1 MVVVNQLAKQASSN
15 AGFIRSY
22 GMFWKASEVDWTG
35 VDSGRRLELLGRLKQ
50 NKGSIQLANFWD
62 QRGIYILYND
72 YGAYYVGRTYGPTMN
87 LGKRL
92 RNHHTGKNSPHQG
105 KWDRFSWF
113 GWRGV
118 LTSRDEHGLQRLR
131 KIPTRVL
138 TDSTQTVE
146 DIEALLIH
154 ALGTIHVG
162 NKREETFKAAV
173 RWDQVLWPE
182 RDYFLAKV
190 QKL

>member
-1 MVVVNQLAKQASSN
+1 MVSTGSS

-22 GMFWKASEVDWTG
+22 GMFWKSSEVDWNG
-35 VDSGRRLELLGRLKQ
+35 SSSGRRLELLGRHKQ
-50 NKGSIQLANFWD
+50 NAGSLKVANFWD

-72 YGAYYVGRTYGPTMN
+72 YGAYYVGRTHGETMN

-92 RNHHTGKNSPHQG
+92 RNHHDGKSSPHRG

-118 LTSRDEHGLQRLR
+118 LSSQDERGLQRLR
-131 KIPTRVL
+131 NIPQRVL
-138 TDSTQTVE
+138 TDSTKTVE

-154 ALGTIHVG
+154 SLGTIHVG
-162 NKREETFKAAV
+162 NARSETFKAAIH
-173 RWDQVLWPE
+173 WDQVALDDREYYLRKISPI
-182 RDYFLAKV
+182 
-190 QKL
+190 